1 MAQDD
6 MLGGFVTDRGSE
18 YAHFDDATTIRNRSG
33 AMHIDKTTGIQ
44 PRSGKTIF
52 MDKKATNNLGGYFQ
66 NPDMATKLEPEIIR
80 GKPTGR
86 ANLVLTEDYGPKK
99 TGTILKTVKYS
110 TKPSVGQ
117 YPVEIYNSASNI
129 GDTGKGIHFGTQIK
143 KILKKV
149 PWVGAA
155 LTAATSAN
163 AKDLAEGLVE
173 GFSPIPFGEL
183 GNADLYTT
191 EELDKLDAFKR
202 RTVEELDKLT
212 RKPLQGGKKI
222 ID

>member
-1 MAQDD
+1 MQYKDFIKETLKILKGIGYSVLFTYYFITI
-6 MLGGFVTDRGSE
+6 MIDRL
-18 YAHFDDATTIRNRSG
+18 IRK
-33 AMHIDKTTGIQ
+33 ITTGIQ
-44 PRSGKTIF
+44 PKSGKTIF
-52 MDKKATNNLGGYFQ
+52 MDKNATNNLGGYFQ
-66 NPDMATKLEPEIIR
+66 NPDMATKLEPEIIK

-99 TGTILKTVKYS
+99 TGTILQTVEYS

-117 YPVEIYNSASNI
+117 YPVEIYSSASNI

-143 KILKKV
+143 KVLKKV

-163 AKDLAEGLVE
+163 AEDLVE

-183 GNADLYTT
+183 GNADLYT
-191 EELDKLDAFKR
+191 A
-202 RTVEELDKLT
+202 EELDKLT
-212 RKPLQGGKKI
+212 TKPIKGGLKNI
-222 ID
+222 